1 MIDSHCHLN
10 FAQFDADRER
20 VIQDSINAGVTGCLL
35 PGVVRKDWDSLFAVR
50 DMWPVSQVAL
60 GLHPCFSDQHHPDD
74 LAQLSARLKIL
85 GDHVCAVG
93 EIGLDFSPAY
103 NHPSQIGYFLA
114 QLDIAHEVKLP
125 VVLHHRQSHN
135 ALIQHIKANKFQF
148 GGVVHAFS
156 GSYQTAKTYVDMGFC
171 LGIGGTIT
179 YPRAN
184 KTLDA
189 VKKVGLEHLL
199 LETDAPDMP
208 MNGKQGQRNS
218 PINLPK
224 IAFALAQLLDCS
236 VQIVANTTTANFY
249 RVFEKALKP

>member
-1 MIDSHCHLN
+1 MIDSHCHLD
-10 FAQFDADRER
+10 FAQFNADRDH
-20 VIQDSINAGVTGCLL
+20 VISDARKLGVQGCLL
-35 PGVVRKDWDSLFAVR
+35 PGVVKTKWQALFAVQ
-50 DMWPVSQVAL
+50 DLWPNSYVAL
-60 GLHPCFSDQHHPDD
+60 GLHPCFCDEHQPDD
-74 LAQLSARLKIL
+74 LTELQRYLNEYREQVS
-85 GDHVCAVG
+85 AVG

-103 NHPSQIGYFLA
+103 NHPSQLDYFMA
-114 QLDIAHEVKLP
+114 QLDIAHDAKLP

-135 ALIQHIKANKFQF
+135 ALIQHLKASKFQF

-156 GSYQTAKTYVDMGFC
+156 GSYQTAKTYIDMGFC

-208 MNGKQGQRNS
+208 INGKQGQRNS
-218 PINLPK
+218 PTNLPV
-224 IAFALAQLLDCS
+224 IALALSKHLNCS
-236 VQIVANTTTANFY
+236 FEDVEHATTANFY
-249 RVFEKALKP
+249 RVFDRTRT